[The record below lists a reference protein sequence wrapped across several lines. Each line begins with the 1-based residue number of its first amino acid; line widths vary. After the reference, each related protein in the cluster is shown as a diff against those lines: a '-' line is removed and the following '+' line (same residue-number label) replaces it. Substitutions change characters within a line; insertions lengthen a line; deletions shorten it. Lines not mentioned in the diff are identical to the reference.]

1 MRRIP
6 DAARIPDTPRVV
18 LAPAIRPLPPPILVS
33 TPARETFDSTTGS
46 SEMKPPYAAAARSD
60 DPRRPTPPA
69 EIPSPPLDLR
79 AEASE
84 PSARA
89 EGSGPLAR
97 ARSTAEDVLSAA
109 QSVFHVVLP
118 K

>member
-1 MRRIP
+1 M
-6 DAARIPDTPRVV
+6 
-18 LAPAIRPLPPPILVS
+18 VS
-33 TPARETFDSTTGS
+33 TPAHETFDSTTGYQ
-46 SEMKPPYAAAARSD
+46 EMKPPYAAAARND
-60 DPRRPTPPA
+60 GARRPTPPA

-84 PSARA
+84 PVGRA

-109 QSVFHVVLP
+109 KSVFHVVLP

>member
-1 MRRIP
+1 M
-6 DAARIPDTPRVV
+6 PR
-18 LAPAIRPLPPPILVS
+18 LHGTAI
-33 TPARETFDSTTGS
+33 S
-46 SEMKPPYAAAARSD
+46 S
-60 DPRRPTPPA
+60 RPTPPA

-79 AEASE
+79 AEASG
-84 PSARA
+84 PSGRT

-109 QSVFHVVLP
+109 RSVFHVVLP

>member
-1 MRRIP
+1 
-6 DAARIPDTPRVV
+6 
-18 LAPAIRPLPPPILVS
+18 
-33 TPARETFDSTTGS
+33 
-46 SEMKPPYAAAARSD
+46 MKPPYAAAARND

-79 AEASE
+79 AEASG

-109 QSVFHVVLP
+109 RSVFDVVLP